1 MTTSKDLT
9 VRLLYVVVSFL
20 LKNLWVTLRWAVV
33 ARPRRG
39 GRDLPT
45 QFTFNTFCECIQH
58 ELDAELDRRWWIPT
72 NGVGIPDS
80 YAVAAD

>member
-1 MTTSKDLT
+1 M
-9 VRLLYVVVSFL
+9 RLLYVVVSFL
-20 LKNLWVTLRWAVV
+20 LKNLWVMLRWAVV

-45 QFTFNTFCECIQH
+45 QFTFNTFQEWIQH
-58 ELDAELDRRWWIPT
+58 ELDADLGRRWWIPT

-80 YAVAAD
+80 SAAVAD